1 MFPSEQRRSALR
13 RRPDRYIILEDPK
26 VESDDGGFQLRAK
39 SAAGLG
45 LLLILALAGIACAAT
60 ESYSLGPFVLSFDLN
75 STIPYT
81 VSTERPLD
89 AAGGS
94 LIYGLSI
101 RSNDGLIYIAIT
113 YNPDLRP
120 ATFEANRAIVQSFLQ
135 EMGCTDLNITRE
147 IIDAHQAA
155 IGGGLLPSG
164 RVLYC
169 ASYSPDGTTEEG
181 ALEGRTNCRLL
192 STFPLAETANL
203 LRSIHVEPPKSA

>member
-1 MFPSEQRRSALR
+1 M
-13 RRPDRYIILEDPK
+13 
-26 VESDDGGFQLRAK
+26 RAK

-120 ATFEANRAIVQSFLQ
+120 ATFEANRAIVQPF
-135 EMGCTDLNITRE
+135 
-147 IIDAHQAA
+147 
-155 IGGGLLPSG
+155 
-164 RVLYC
+164 
-169 ASYSPDGTTEEG
+169 
-181 ALEGRTNCRLL
+181 
-192 STFPLAETANL
+192 
-203 LRSIHVEPPKSA
+203 